1 MKVFHGRPV
10 LPGAVDGEALVS
22 RGGFNTLASFQ
33 KSVIAH
39 SRRAV
44 CADQNNADLYGKLM
58 TGTILCLPQT
68 IGSTTGGLALE
79 TVARMGSAPRAMLFS
94 EHVDSLAAAGVI
106 LADVWVG
113 RRIVTVD
120 CLGQEFL
127 DTVKSGDR
135 VWVAEDGTVSVGG
148 DEQ

>member
-1 MKVFHGRPV
+1 MRVFHGRPV
-10 LPGAVDGEALVS
+10 LAGTVDGEALVS
-22 RGGFNTLASFQ
+22 HGGFNTLASFQ
-33 KSVIAH
+33 KSVIAR

-44 CADQNNADLYGKLM
+44 CADQNNADLYGKVL
-58 TGTILCLPQT
+58 TGAILCLPQT

-120 CLGQEFL
+120 NLGPEFL
-127 DTVKSGDR
+127 AAVRDGDR
-135 VWVAEDGTVSVGG
+135 IWVAEDGTVSVEG
-148 DEQ
+148 DES